1 MDKILGILLA
11 SLIAV
16 SPFAVSAETFVY
28 VELDQDRRSVEY
40 SGPISKTINTIT
52 ERKWLGQTKDMNG
65 GVVFT
70 PYVNQQFG
78 RNNTE
83 SVGAIMVTATF
94 YLYDQ
99 PVNEA
104 LMVARQSQIPGFVEF
119 YGYDSRE
126 LQMHIRI
133 IDDDTFNLSQVI
145 RNTAL
150 LKS

>member
-1 MDKILGILLA
+1 
-11 SLIAV
+11 
-16 SPFAVSAETFVY
+16 
-28 VELDQDRRSVEY
+28 
-40 SGPISKTINTIT
+40 
-52 ERKWLGQTKDMNG
+52 MNG

-83 SVGAIMVTATF
+83 SVGLLWLRLRS

-104 LMVARQSQIPGFVEF
+104 LMAARQSQIPGFFEF